1 MQTQEE
7 HQLEQALAEALR
19 NKQCEQWLAEKSQAV
34 NAYKRRSGSPRR
46 FSDDV
51 RSF

>member
-19 NKQCEQWLAEKSQAV
+19 NKHCEQWLAENSQAV
-34 NAYKRRSGSPRR
+34 NAYNEEVEARGS